1 MRLSWHRSVEI
12 GKEKIWYRESE
23 GGIYYKRGDILRY
36 LKDYGGGLRRVMSS
50 VVLLLILLIYTCG
63 MGSQKF
69 FLPLFTYSADGGE
82 GLAVAITN
90 GLMSLMPLCYYN
102 YEKVEE
108 PDALQSE
115 TSAEEEITLHIISG
129 DGEEGSRADRELP
142 EEPVSASGETL
153 EEALQSEA
161 LTLEE
166 LLAQENS
173 AYYFEAPQKV
183 AEYDWNAL
191 SEYATL
197 VSTFYTI
204 DSTAQGGSD
213 LFNLESLLGRDI
225 TINKTGEGPQILI
238 YHTHSKESF
247 IDSEPGNRADTVVGV
262 GDFLTQI
269 LTEEYGYTVLHYT
282 EEFDTVR
289 DSAYAKS
296 LPALEALLAQY
307 PSIQVVIDLHRDAG
321 NTSRNMVVDIDG
333 RRTAR
338 FMFFNGIS
346 RSKKTGD
353 IDYLYNP
360 NLAENLAFSFQ
371 MQVAAGQYY
380 PGLTRNIYIKQYRY
394 NMHLR
399 GRTLLI
405 ELGDENNTVEEAKNA
420 CYPLAFLLDAVL
432 SGKARP

>member
-1 MRLSWHRSVEI
+1 M
-12 GKEKIWYRESE
+12 
-23 GGIYYKRGDILRY
+23 RY
-36 LKDYGGGLRRVMSS
+36 LKDYGGRLRRAVSS
-50 VVLLLILLIYTCG
+50 AALLLILLLYTCG

-69 FLPLFTYSADGGE
+69 FLPLFTYSADGGK
-82 GLAVAITN
+82 GAAMAVKD
-90 GLMSLMPLCYYN
+90 GLMSLMPLCCYN
-102 YEKVEE
+102 QEKVEE
-108 PDALQSE
+108 P
-115 TSAEEEITLHIISG
+115 SAEQGGTVEEEEITLHIIEG
-129 DGEEGSRADRELP
+129 EGEEGSRMDGEEAG
-142 EEPVSASGETL
+142 EPVSASGETS

-161 LTLEE
+161 ITLEE

-173 AYYFEAPQKV
+173 VYRFEAPQKV
-183 AEYDWNAL
+183 AEYDWNAMT
-191 SEYATL
+191 EYATL
-197 VSTFYTI
+197 ISTFYTI

-213 LFNLESLLGRDI
+213 LFNLESLMGRDI
-225 TINKTGEGPQILI
+225 TIDRTGEGPQILI
-238 YHTHSKESF
+238 YHTHSREGF
-247 IDSEPGNRADTVVGV
+247 IDSQPGNRADTIVGV
-262 GDFLTQI
+262 GDFLAQL
-269 LTEEYGYTVLHYT
+269 LTEQYGYTVLHHT

-289 DSAYAKS
+289 DSAYANS
-296 LPALEALLAQY
+296 LPALEKILEQY
-307 PSIQVVIDLHRDAG
+307 PSIQVIIDLHRDSG
-321 NTSRNMVVDIDG
+321 NANRNMVMDIDG

-371 MQVAAGQYY
+371 MQAAAGQYY
-380 PGLTRNIYIKQYRY
+380 PGLTRKIYIKQYRY

-432 SGKARP
+432 SGNAHP

>member
-1 MRLSWHRSVEI
+1 M
-12 GKEKIWYRESE
+12 
-23 GGIYYKRGDILRY
+23 RY
-36 LKDYGGGLRRVMSS
+36 LKDYGGGLRRVISS
-50 VVLLLILLIYTCG
+50 VVLLFVLLLYTCG

-69 FLPLFTYSADGGE
+69 FLPLFTYQAEGGE
-82 GLAVAITN
+82 GPVVAICN
-90 GLMSLMPLCYYN
+90 GLMSFMPLCYYN
-102 YEKVEE
+102 REKVEE
-108 PDALQSE
+108 PTELQSE
-115 TSAEEEITLHIISG
+115 VFEEENITLQIIEG
-129 DGEEGSRADRELP
+129 EGEEGSREDREWA
-142 EEPVSASGETL
+142 EEPVSASGETP

-173 AYYFEAPQKV
+173 VYRFEAPQKV
-183 AEYDWNAL
+183 AEYDWEAL
-191 SEYATL
+191 TEYASL
-197 VSTFYTI
+197 ISTFYTI

-213 LFNLESLLGRDI
+213 LFNLESLMGRDI
-225 TINKTGEGPQILI
+225 TIDKTGEGPQILI
-238 YHTHSKESF
+238 YHTHSREGF
-247 IDSEPGNRADTVVGV
+247 IDSEPGNRADTIVGV
-262 GDFLTQI
+262 GDFLAQL
-269 LTEEYGYTVLHYT
+269 LTEQYGYTVLHHT

-289 DSAYAKS
+289 DSAYANS
-296 LPALEALLAQY
+296 LPALEAILAQY
-307 PSIQVVIDLHRDAG
+307 PSIQVVIDLHRDSG
-321 NTSRNMVVDIDG
+321 NTNRNMVMDIDG

-371 MQVAAGQYY
+371 MQAAAGQYY
-380 PGLTRNIYIKQYRY
+380 PGLTRKIYIKQYRY

-432 SGKARP
+432 SGKTRP

>member
-1 MRLSWHRSVEI
+1 M
-12 GKEKIWYRESE
+12 
-23 GGIYYKRGDILRY
+23 RY
-36 LKDYGGGLRRVMSS
+36 LKDYGGGLRRVISS
-50 VVLLLILLIYTCG
+50 AVLLLVLLLYTCG

-69 FLPLFTYSADGGE
+69 FLPLFTYQAEGGE
-82 GLAVAITN
+82 GPAVAICN

-102 YEKVEE
+102 REKVEE
-108 PDALQSE
+108 PTELQSE
-115 TSAEEEITLHIISG
+115 VFEEENITLQIIEG
-129 DGEEGSRADRELP
+129 DGEEGSRVDREWAD
-142 EEPVSASGETL
+142 EPVSASGETP

-173 AYYFEAPQKV
+173 VYRFEAPQKV
-183 AEYDWNAL
+183 AEYDWEAL
-191 SEYATL
+191 TEYASL
-197 VSTFYTI
+197 ISTFYTI

-213 LFNLESLLGRDI
+213 LFNLESLMGRDI
-225 TINKTGEGPQILI
+225 TIDKTGEGPQILI
-238 YHTHSKESF
+238 YHTHSREGF
-247 IDSEPGNRADTVVGV
+247 IDSEPGNRADTIVGV
-262 GDFLTQI
+262 GDFLAQL
-269 LTEEYGYTVLHYT
+269 LTEQYGYTVLHHT

-289 DSAYAKS
+289 DSAYANS
-296 LPALEALLAQY
+296 LPALEAILAQY
-307 PSIQVVIDLHRDAG
+307 PSIQVVIDLHRDSG
-321 NTSRNMVVDIDG
+321 NTNRNMVMDING

-371 MQVAAGQYY
+371 MQAAAGQYY
-380 PGLTRNIYIKQYRY
+380 PGLTRKIYIKQYRY

-432 SGKARP
+432 SGKTRP

>member
-1 MRLSWHRSVEI
+1 MYVS
-12 GKEKIWYRESE
+12 GDWYRESG

-36 LKDYGGGLRRVMSS
+36 LKDYGGGRRRVISS
-50 VVLLLILLIYTCG
+50 AVLLLILLIYTCG
-63 MGSQKF
+63 MGSQNF
-69 FLPLFTYSADGGE
+69 FLPLFTYFADGGE
-82 GLAVAITN
+82 GPAMAISK

-102 YEKVEE
+102 REKVEE
-108 PDALQSE
+108 PEIPQSAV
-115 TSAEEEITLHIISG
+115 SAEEEITLHIISG
-129 DGEEGSRADRELP
+129 DEEEGSRTDGEP
-142 EEPVSASGETL
+142 IEEPVSASGETL

-173 AYYFEAPQKV
+173 IYRFQAPQKV
-183 AEYDWNAL
+183 AEYDWDAL
-191 SEYATL
+191 TDYATL
-197 VSTFYTI
+197 ISTFYTI
-204 DSTAQGGSD
+204 DNTAQAGSD
-213 LFNLESLLGRDI
+213 LFNLESLMGRDV
-225 TINKTGEGPQILI
+225 TIDKTGEGPQILI
-238 YHTHSKESF
+238 YHTHSRESF
-247 IDSEPGNRADTVVGV
+247 IDSEPGNRADTIVGV
-262 GDFLTQI
+262 GEFLAQL

-282 EEFDTVR
+282 EEFDTER

-296 LPALEALLAQY
+296 LPALEAILAQY
-307 PSIQVVIDLHRDAG
+307 PSIQVVIDLHRDSG
-321 NTSRNMVVDIDG
+321 NINRNMVMDIDG

-360 NLAENLAFSFQ
+360 NLEENLAFSFQ
-371 MQVAAGQYY
+371 MQAAAGQYY

-405 ELGDENNTVEEAKNA
+405 ELGDENNTVEEARNA

>member
-1 MRLSWHRSVEI
+1 MH
-12 GKEKIWYRESE
+12 GKGNRGGK
-23 GGIYYKRGDILRY
+23 GGIYYKRGDALRY
-36 LKDYGGGLRRVMSS
+36 LKDYGGGLRRVISS
-50 VVLLLILLIYTCG
+50 AVLLLVLLLYTCG

-69 FLPLFTYSADGGE
+69 FLPLFTYQAEGGE
-82 GLAVAITN
+82 GPAVAICN

-102 YEKVEE
+102 REKVEE
-108 PDALQSE
+108 PTELQSE
-115 TSAEEEITLHIISG
+115 VFEEEKITLQIIEG
-129 DGEEGSRADRELP
+129 DGEEGSRVDREWA

-173 AYYFEAPQKV
+173 VYRFEAPQKV
-183 AEYDWNAL
+183 AEYDWEAL
-191 SEYATL
+191 TEYASL
-197 VSTFYTI
+197 ISTFYTI

-213 LFNLESLLGRDI
+213 LFNLESLMGRDI
-225 TINKTGEGPQILI
+225 TIDKTGEGPQILI
-238 YHTHSKESF
+238 YHTHSREGF
-247 IDSEPGNRADTVVGV
+247 IDSEPGNRADTIVGV
-262 GDFLTQI
+262 GDFLAQL
-269 LTEEYGYTVLHYT
+269 LTEQYGYTVLHHT

-289 DSAYAKS
+289 DSAYANS
-296 LPALEALLAQY
+296 LPALEAILAQY
-307 PSIQVVIDLHRDAG
+307 PSIQVVIDLHRDSG
-321 NTSRNMVVDIDG
+321 NTNRNMVMDING

-371 MQVAAGQYY
+371 MQAAAGQYY
-380 PGLTRNIYIKQYRY
+380 PGLTRKIYIKQYRY

-432 SGKARP
+432 SGKTRP

>member
-1 MRLSWHRSVEI
+1 M
-12 GKEKIWYRESE
+12 
-23 GGIYYKRGDILRY
+23 RY
-36 LKDYGGGLRRVMSS
+36 LKDYGSGLRRVISS
-50 VVLLLILLIYTCG
+50 VVLLLVLLIYTCG

-69 FLPLFTYSADGGE
+69 FLPLFTYQAEGGE
-82 GLAVAITN
+82 GPAVAICN
-90 GLMSLMPLCYYN
+90 GLMSFMPLCYYN
-102 YEKVEE
+102 REKVEE
-108 PDALQSE
+108 PTELQGE
-115 TSAEEEITLHIISG
+115 VFEEEKITLQIIEG
-129 DGEEGSRADRELP
+129 DGEEGSRVDREWA
-142 EEPVSASGETL
+142 EEPVSASGETP

-173 AYYFEAPQKV
+173 VYRFEAPQKV
-183 AEYDWNAL
+183 AEYDWEAL
-191 SEYATL
+191 TEYATL
-197 VSTFYTI
+197 ISTFYTI

-213 LFNLESLLGRDI
+213 LFNLESLMGRDV
-225 TINKTGEGPQILI
+225 TIDKTGEGPQILI
-238 YHTHSKESF
+238 YHTHSREGF
-247 IDSEPGNRADTVVGV
+247 IDSEPGNRADTIVGV
-262 GDFLTQI
+262 GDFLAQL
-269 LTEEYGYTVLHYT
+269 LTEQYGYTVLHHT

-289 DSAYAKS
+289 DSAYANS
-296 LPALEALLAQY
+296 LPALEAILAQY
-307 PSIQVVIDLHRDAG
+307 PSIQVVIDLHRDSG
-321 NTSRNMVVDIDG
+321 NANRNMVMDIDG

-371 MQVAAGQYY
+371 MQAAAGQYY
-380 PGLTRNIYIKQYRY
+380 PGLTRKIYIKQYRY

-432 SGKARP
+432 SGKTRP

>member
-1 MRLSWHRSVEI
+1 M
-12 GKEKIWYRESE
+12 
-23 GGIYYKRGDILRY
+23 RY
-36 LKDYGGGLRRVMSS
+36 LKDYGGGLRRVISS
-50 VVLLLILLIYTCG
+50 AVLLLVLLLYTCG

-69 FLPLFTYSADGGE
+69 FLPLFTYQAEGGE
-82 GLAVAITN
+82 GPAVAICN

-102 YEKVEE
+102 REKVEE
-108 PDALQSE
+108 PAELQSE
-115 TSAEEEITLHIISG
+115 VFEEENITLQIIEG
-129 DGEEGSRADRELP
+129 DGEEGSRVDREWA

-166 LLAQENS
+166 LLAQENN
-173 AYYFEAPQKV
+173 AYRFEAPQKV
-183 AEYDWNAL
+183 AEYDWEAL
-191 SEYATL
+191 TEYASL
-197 VSTFYTI
+197 ISTFYTI

-213 LFNLESLLGRDI
+213 LFNLESLMGRDI
-225 TINKTGEGPQILI
+225 TIDKTGEGPQILI
-238 YHTHSKESF
+238 YHTHSREGF
-247 IDSEPGNRADTVVGV
+247 IDSEPGNRADTIVGV
-262 GDFLTQI
+262 GDFLAQL
-269 LTEEYGYTVLHYT
+269 LTEQYGYTVLHHT

-289 DSAYAKS
+289 DSAYANS
-296 LPALEALLAQY
+296 LPALEAILAQY
-307 PSIQVVIDLHRDAG
+307 PSIQVVIDLHRDSG
-321 NTSRNMVVDIDG
+321 NTNRNMVMDIDG

-371 MQVAAGQYY
+371 MQAAAGQYY
-380 PGLTRNIYIKQYRY
+380 PGLTRKIYIKQYRY

-432 SGKARP
+432 SGKTRP

>member
-1 MRLSWHRSVEI
+1 M
-12 GKEKIWYRESE
+12 
-23 GGIYYKRGDILRY
+23 RY
-36 LKDYGGGLRRVMSS
+36 LKDYGGGLRRVISS
-50 VVLLLILLIYTCG
+50 VVLLFVLLLYTCG

-69 FLPLFTYSADGGE
+69 FLPLFTYQAEGGE
-82 GLAVAITN
+82 GPVVAICN
-90 GLMSLMPLCYYN
+90 GLMSFMPLCYYN
-102 YEKVEE
+102 REKVEE
-108 PDALQSE
+108 PTELQSE
-115 TSAEEEITLHIISG
+115 VFEEENITLQIIEG
-129 DGEEGSRADRELP
+129 EGEEGSREDREWA
-142 EEPVSASGETL
+142 EEPVSASGETP

-173 AYYFEAPQKV
+173 VYRFEAPQKV
-183 AEYDWNAL
+183 AEYDWEAL
-191 SEYATL
+191 TEYASL
-197 VSTFYTI
+197 ISTFYTI

-213 LFNLESLLGRDI
+213 LFNLESLMGRDI
-225 TINKTGEGPQILI
+225 TIDKTGEGPQILI
-238 YHTHSKESF
+238 YHTHSREGF
-247 IDSEPGNRADTVVGV
+247 IDSEPGNRADTIVGV
-262 GDFLTQI
+262 GDFLAQL
-269 LTEEYGYTVLHYT
+269 LTEQYGYTVLHHT

-289 DSAYAKS
+289 DSAYANS
-296 LPALEALLAQY
+296 LPALEAILAQY
-307 PSIQVVIDLHRDAG
+307 PSIQVVIDLHRDSG
-321 NTSRNMVVDIDG
+321 NTNRNMVMDING

-371 MQVAAGQYY
+371 MQAAAGQYY
-380 PGLTRNIYIKQYRY
+380 PGLTRKIYIKQYRY

-432 SGKARP
+432 SGKTRP

>member
-1 MRLSWHRSVEI
+1 
-12 GKEKIWYRESE
+12 
-23 GGIYYKRGDILRY
+23 
-36 LKDYGGGLRRVMSS
+36 MSS

>member
-1 MRLSWHRSVEI
+1 M
-12 GKEKIWYRESE
+12 
-23 GGIYYKRGDILRY
+23 RY
-36 LKDYGGGLRRVMSS
+36 LKDYGGGLRRVTSS

-63 MGSQKF
+63 MGSQNF

-82 GLAVAITN
+82 GPAMAISN

-102 YEKVEE
+102 REKVEE
-108 PDALQSE
+108 PEVPPSVIP
-115 TSAEEEITLHIISG
+115 AEEEITLHIISG
-129 DGEEGSRADRELP
+129 DGEEGSRTDREAI

-173 AYYFEAPQKV
+173 MYRFQAPQKV
-183 AEYDWNAL
+183 AEYDWDAL
-191 SEYATL
+191 TDYATL
-197 VSTFYTI
+197 ISTFYTI

-213 LFNLESLLGRDI
+213 LFNLESLMGMDV
-225 TINKTGEGPQILI
+225 TIDKTGEGPQILI
-238 YHTHSKESF
+238 YHTHSRESF
-247 IDSEPGNRADTVVGV
+247 IDSEPGNRADTIVGV
-262 GDFLTQI
+262 GEFLAQL

-289 DSAYAKS
+289 DSAYANS
-296 LPALEALLAQY
+296 LPALETLLAQY

-321 NTSRNMVVDIDG
+321 NINRNMVMDIDG

-360 NLAENLAFSFQ
+360 NLEENLAFSFQ
-371 MQVAAGQYY
+371 MQAAAGQYY

-432 SGKARP
+432 SGNACP

>member
-1 MRLSWHRSVEI
+1 M
-12 GKEKIWYRESE
+12 
-23 GGIYYKRGDILRY
+23 RY
-36 LKDYGGGLRRVMSS
+36 LKDYGGGLRRVISS
-50 VVLLLILLIYTCG
+50 AVLLLVLLLYTCG

-69 FLPLFTYSADGGE
+69 FLPLFTYQAEGGE
-82 GLAVAITN
+82 GPAVAICN

-102 YEKVEE
+102 REKVEE
-108 PDALQSE
+108 PTELQSE
-115 TSAEEEITLHIISG
+115 VFEEEKITLQIIEG
-129 DGEEGSRADRELP
+129 DGEEGSRVDREWA

-173 AYYFEAPQKV
+173 VYRFEAPQKV
-183 AEYDWNAL
+183 AEYDWEAL
-191 SEYATL
+191 TEYASL
-197 VSTFYTI
+197 ISTFYTI

-213 LFNLESLLGRDI
+213 LFNLESLMGRDI
-225 TINKTGEGPQILI
+225 TIDKTGEGPQILI
-238 YHTHSKESF
+238 YHTHSREGF
-247 IDSEPGNRADTVVGV
+247 IDSEPGNRADTIVGV
-262 GDFLTQI
+262 GDFLAQL
-269 LTEEYGYTVLHYT
+269 LTEQYGYTVLHHT

-289 DSAYAKS
+289 DSAYANS
-296 LPALEALLAQY
+296 LPALEAILAQY
-307 PSIQVVIDLHRDAG
+307 PSIQVVIDLHRDSG
-321 NTSRNMVVDIDG
+321 NTNRNMVMDING

-371 MQVAAGQYY
+371 MQAAAGQYY
-380 PGLTRNIYIKQYRY
+380 PGLTRKIYIKQYRY

-432 SGKARP
+432 SGKTRP